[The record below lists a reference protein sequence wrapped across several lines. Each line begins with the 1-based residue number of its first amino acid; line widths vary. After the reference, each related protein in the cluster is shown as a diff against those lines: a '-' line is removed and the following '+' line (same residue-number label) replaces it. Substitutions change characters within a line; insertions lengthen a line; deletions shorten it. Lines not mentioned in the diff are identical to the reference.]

1 MKRFTTLSSITM
13 PLDRANIDTDA
24 IIPKQFLKSIKRSG
38 FGPNLFDEWRYL
50 DHGEVGM
57 DNSKRPINPDFVLN
71 NPKYKG
77 AQILLTRRNFGCGSS
92 REHAPWALEDFGFRA
107 IIAPSFAD
115 IFYNNCFKNGI
126 LPIVLSS
133 EIVDALFGYQ
143 GEIVINLEEQT
154 VKTEDNIYN
163 FEVDA
168 ERKGQIISKNPPEV
182 LLEVGGIGYEL
193 LCPMSTFYQ
202 LDNSTEDILLYTHL
216 SIKEDSHT
224 LFGFISKDEKN
235 MFRELIRVNGVGPKV
250 ALAIL
255 SHLSVS
261 SLVDCIINE
270 DADLLAKTPGIGKKT
285 ALKLI
290 VELQDRLDK
299 VELLN
304 TSTSTMH
311 HKTSSN
317 PNAKQALAALQSLG
331 FKLKEANKMIS
342 AIDDQ
347 DLSTEQLIRL
357 ALQNK

>member
-1 MKRFTTLSSITM
+1 MIGQL
-13 PLDRANIDTDA
+13 
-24 IIPKQFLKSIKRSG
+24 
-38 FGPNLFDEWRYL
+38 
-50 DHGEVGM
+50 
-57 DNSKRPINPDFVLN
+57 
-71 NPKYKG
+71 
-77 AQILLTRRNFGCGSS
+77 
-92 REHAPWALEDFGFRA
+92 
-107 IIAPSFAD
+107 
-115 IFYNNCFKNGI
+115 
-126 LPIVLSS
+126 
-133 EIVDALFGYQ
+133 
-143 GEIVINLEEQT
+143 
-154 VKTEDNIYN
+154 
-163 FEVDA
+163 
-168 ERKGQIISKNPPEV
+168 KGQIISKNPPEV

-202 LDNSTEDILLYTHL
+202 LDNSSEDTLLYTHL

-261 SLVDCIINE
+261 SLVDCIISE

-299 VELLN
+299 VELVN
-304 TSTSTMH
+304 ASTSTMG
-311 HKTSSN
+311 HKTSYN

-331 FKLKEANKMIS
+331 FKTKEANKMVS

-347 DLSTEQLIRL
+347 TLSTEQLIRL